1 MAPVLSILSR
11 SAAATAARN
20 TAPASPS
27 AAGAFKVLTSS
38 RVPAQL
44 SLFQRGTPAR

>member
-11 SAAATAARN
+11 PAAPSVARHA
-20 TAPASPS
+20 APASPS
-27 AAGAFKVLTSS
+27 AAGAFKVLTNS

-44 SLFQRGTPAR
+44 SLFQRGTPSR